1 MRTVH
6 LIVIHCS
13 ATKENETFT
22 EMELEKSHRQ
32 RGLNGIGYHYYIR
45 RDGNIKSTRPVR
57 KPGAHARGHNL
68 DSIAICYEGGL
79 NQRGVPKD
87 TRTEWQK
94 HSMIVLIRA
103 LLTDFP
109 MCHICGHRDLPQI
122 PDDNSLIEPESWLRE
137 CPCFDAAREYGYLE
151 KRGCVNMTQPLFL

>member
-22 EMELEKSHRQ
+22 EIELEKSHRQ

-68 DSIAICYEGGL
+68 GSIAICYEGGL

-87 TRTEWQK
+87 TRTEWQR
-94 HSMIVLIRA
+94 HSLRVLVRA
-103 LLTDFP
+103 LLMDYP
-109 MCHICGHRDLPQI
+109 EAKVAGHRDLS
-122 PDDNSLIEPESWLRE
+122 PDRNNNGEVEPMEWTKQ
-137 CPCFDAAREYGYLE
+137 CPCFEVKKE
-151 KRGCVNMTQPLFL
+151 KW